1 MTTTH
6 RHART
11 ARHRAGPFD
20 LTPEDFDA
28 ELFAQLYSK
37 LATGFSAAQTVAERS
52 GALLSLMVPGQY
64 VKQNLDPDDPGT
76 QYVLSNLLNPAPA
89 CSWVVRY
96 GAANVTE
103 VYEAVL
109 NGKETP
115 LTHLTTRQRE
125 ELAAARA
132 LVFQPDGTPT
142 ALYGRY
148 PGCQEVYLT
157 ASDDYEMALATER
170 NGGRKVPPEVRE
182 ALDRALERW
191 RVDGHRDDVDLA
203 FATIDQYDALEPALF
218 WQRLGERFGQW
229 TRPYG
234 VGGHYQH
241 TDASPPYRQW
251 FTDDGWSAFT
261 FDQLDF
267 AHQDRSGGAGLEP
280 CRCRCRCGDDPA
292 PAHGGFHRASTA
304 DFDDGERVPTALPAR
319 FRLTCELRRVEII
332 RPWLDP
338 LVLHSRAWRW
348 SRASGTYGVRIST
361 GGDLVGS
368 LVPTGVM
375 PLLPITAVLARK
387 VEIEWSDGGSWADR
401 LARPGGA
408 ELRFGPFRLTGA
420 TAVDDHISMPD
431 PQLVGYL
438 SEVLPRCPD
447 PDPRLPWP
455 DDP

>member
-1 MTTTH
+1 MTTAR
-6 RHART
+6 RHDRT
-11 ARHRAGPFD
+11 ARYRTGPFD

-76 QYVLSNLLNPAPA
+76 QYVLSNLLNPTLA
-89 CSWVVRY
+89 CSWVVQR

-109 NGKETP
+109 NGKEPP
-115 LTHLTTRQRE
+115 LTHLTERQRQD
-125 ELAAARA
+125 LAAARA
-132 LVFQPDGTPT
+132 LVFQPDGAPT
-142 ALYGRY
+142 ARY
-148 PGCQEVYLT
+148 ERYLACRLAYLE
-157 ASDDYEMALATER
+157 ASAAYEQALATER
-170 NGGRKVPPEVRE
+170 NGGRKVPPRLRK
-182 ALDRALERW
+182 ALDRAVERW
-191 RVDGHRDDVDLA
+191 RVDGDRDGVDLA

-241 TDASPPYRQW
+241 VDTAPPYREW
-251 FTDDGWSAFT
+251 FTDDGWSDFT
-261 FDQLDF
+261 FDELDF

-280 CRCRCRCGDDPA
+280 CRCRCGDGPA
-292 PAHGGFHRASTA
+292 PARGGFHQASTA
-304 DFDDGERVPTALPAR
+304 EFDGGLRLPTAVPTR
-319 FRLTCELRRVEII
+319 FRLTCELRRVEIA

-375 PLLPITAVLARK
+375 PLLPTAAVLARK

-401 LARPGGA
+401 LAAPNGP

-420 TAVDDHISMPD
+420 TAADDHISMPD

-455 DDP
+455 DDPQT